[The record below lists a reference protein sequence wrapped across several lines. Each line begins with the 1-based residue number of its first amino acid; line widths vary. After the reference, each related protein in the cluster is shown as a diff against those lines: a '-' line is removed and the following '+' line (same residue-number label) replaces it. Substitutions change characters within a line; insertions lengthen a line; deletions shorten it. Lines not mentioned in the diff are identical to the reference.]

1 MPRGQP
7 HPFRQHLY
15 FCHHP
20 QLSSHY
26 SAAFTFHCATYHC
39 SKNTRCHLWPS
50 FWSALE
56 FPLRSVCPLEVRTV
70 RSRRHDPPDGLLASN
85 ESWTLDGQLAVKKL
99 CYLWLER
106 DIFCEPV
113 WWCSVLRGSFLPAAV
128 DCIATVA
135 IVTDLMNFE
144 RVARVVVAPWWLG
157 IWHFCDFLTGWTQR
171 SVGSLVI
178 LSPTRWMTVLSVAG
192 PPFR

>member
-1 MPRGQP
+1 MTEFLIRSRVPPSLRVSARGQNRALTKARP
-7 HPFRQHLY
+7 AWR
-15 FCHHP
+15 
-20 QLSSHY
+20 
-26 SAAFTFHCATYHC
+26 SARF
-39 SKNTRCHLWPS
+39 
-50 FWSALE
+50 E
-56 FPLRSVCPLEVRTV
+56 
-70 RSRRHDPPDGLLASN
+70 
-85 ESWTLDGQLAVKKL
+85 WTLDGQLAVKKL

-113 WWCSVLRGSFLPAAV
+113 WWCSVLRGSFLPNAV

-157 IWHFCDFLTGWTQR
+157 IWHFCDFLTDWTQR

-178 LSPTRWMTVLSVAG
+178 LSPTRWMTVVRRWTS
-192 PPFR
+192 FR